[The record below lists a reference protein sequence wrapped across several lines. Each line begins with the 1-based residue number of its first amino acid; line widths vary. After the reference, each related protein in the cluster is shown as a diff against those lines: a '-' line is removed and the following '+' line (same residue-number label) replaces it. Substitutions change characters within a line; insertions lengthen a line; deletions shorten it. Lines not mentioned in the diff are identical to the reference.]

1 VNKKGQF
8 SIIAALLVAVIL
20 ISTVI
25 VTYST
30 IRNSPIQEQPQVL
43 SAIDETNLALKQI
56 LGFTI
61 GYYGSVLQVT
71 GNSSYAKML
80 ATNYLQSGL
89 ENIANI
95 HPDWATSFDESTIDM
110 RAYWF
115 TNTSYSMGNLAINY
129 SLTGLGTYGITYET
143 SSKLVVQVK
152 NTTSSNQVKLII
164 TKDEDEPLIDLG
176 RQNFKF
182 YRYIYANS
190 TWELVNPGTEPTAYA
205 NGTYIIDIPSGVDPY
220 SYVIQV
226 EDTRG
231 IIVAASSFSRYTIT
245 PKWQSQSAQGVVYVD
260 SMSNVDSSPDVG
272 THSNFAAEQ
281 NFDGIYDTL
290 TEAKMNILVKTR
302 TFTKAASTTP
312 GSQVITGVGFQPKAV
327 IFWWT
332 RQTSYGES
340 ARIRVGYGYAT
351 HDGGPYQNYGVAFAS
366 DDGANPSNTGRRRS
380 ATYSIIIL
388 SDGTPTM
395 AAQAAVISFD
405 SDGFTLNWQTNEAR
419 ADIIDY
425 IALGGVSLTNAKAGS
440 FGLTATSGTQ
450 DVTGVG
456 FQPDFAMFLWTF
468 TETTDT
474 NTPHAEI
481 GLGFATSST
490 KRGALVA
497 DSEDG
502 RSTTDTWQQQRND
515 SCILLLGPASGA
527 QDAVVD
533 FNQFLSD
540 GFRLSK
546 SDAPAASTPIF
557 YLALKG
563 GYYDVGSFNSPT
575 STGNQDITSVGFQP
589 KLVMLATQGRSAST
603 AIGTTSELAF
613 GAATSSTERDATW
626 FEDSTGLTGSDNER
640 ETLSTKI
647 AQWRD
652 RTAANTFTL
661 RGSADFVSF
670 LSNGFRV
677 SWSNVETSG
686 RQIIYV
692 AFGAEENYGLDVEA
706 RWTNVNYNG
715 TIEELRIYANSTATE
730 NLRVDV
736 WHGGSWNN
744 VITSLVNGWNNVS
757 VSAYLNS
764 STFTIRF
771 KGSNETSDTIQD
783 SWRIDA
789 TMLYIWPPQDLYSS
803 LQNATF
809 VTELLQNGTMRWLG
823 QNLQL
828 TTQTKPIPPIPIR
841 AIHINQTV
849 NGLNKQVPFQI
860 EDWASDYKIPLGLT
874 SNTSVF
880 GSRNMIVFLMTPKVS
895 KVTIWWDGRDNANQ
909 TLYAYHDWY
918 FGGDNPSAGTLTNGI
933 LTLQFGSFTVTSTV
947 LGSSTTY
954 TANFMRING
963 EASVYGSSLAYVIY
977 HGIVRDI
984 IHQEAEWQA
993 DPPRDDGG
1001 AYNCP
1006 NLYAHIVLTLPANAT
1021 YYTYQLRLMFINSQQ
1036 SRTITDLCPIK
1047 ITTSSGTFSS
1057 LTENGTANGYPKVST
1072 STGVFYNMSN
1082 IWQHHW
1088 AQLNSTATRGFGIMF
1103 ANEANEMLYTFDN
1116 STIKT
1121 GALKVDSTTRTI
1133 ELLPVTRSSV
1143 SFTSSKDVTWNGAV
1157 VTFNGTPIYQV
1168 LGGKQTGLWIT
1179 VEYPPTI
1186 TVTTQ
1191 S

>member
-95 HPDWATSFDESTIDM
+95 HPDWATSFDKSTIDM

-115 TNTSYSMGNLAINY
+115 TNTSYSMGNLAMNY
-129 SLTGLGTYGITYET
+129 SLTGLGTHGITYET

-152 NTTSSNQVKLII
+152 NTTLSNQVKLII

-205 NGTYIIDIPSGVDPY
+205 NGTYIIDIPSGVDPH

-290 TEAKMNILVKTR
+290 TEAKTDFRVKKG
-302 TFTKAASTTP
+302 TFTKATAT

-340 ARIRVGYGYAT
+340 AGIRIGYGFAT
-351 HDGGPYQNYGVAFAS
+351 NDGGTYQNCGVAFAS
-366 DDGANPSNTGRRRS
+366 DDGASSSNAGRRRS

-388 SDGTPTM
+388 SNGDPTRS
-395 AAQAAVISFD
+395 AQASVTSFNI
-405 SDGFTLNWQTNEAR
+405 DGFTLNWHRNEAD
-419 ADIIDY
+419 ADIIQY
-425 IALGGVSLTNAKAGS
+425 IALGGVDLTNAKAGS
-440 FGLTATSGTQ
+440 FSLTATSGMQ

-468 TETTDT
+468 TEAADT
-474 NTPHAEI
+474 NTNHAEV
-481 GLGFATSST
+481 GLGFAASST
-490 KRGALVA
+490 KRGAIVA

-502 RSTTDTWQQQRND
+502 RSTMDTWQQQRTD
-515 SCILLLGPASGA
+515 SCILLLDPTSGA

-575 STGNQDITSVGFQP
+575 STGNQDVTSVGFQP
-589 KLVMLATQGRSAST
+589 RLVMLATQGRSAST
-603 AIGTTSELAF
+603 AIGPTSELAF
-613 GAATSSTERDATW
+613 GSATSSTERGATW
-626 FEDSTGLTGSDNER
+626 FEDPTGLADSDNEM
-640 ETLSTKI
+640 ETLNTKI
-647 AQWRD
+647 IQWRN

-692 AFGAEENYGLDVEA
+692 AFGGHDYQLDLEA

-757 VSAYLNS
+757 VSAYLDS

-789 TMLYIWPPQDLYSS
+789 TMLYIWPPQDVYAS
-803 LQNATF
+803 LQNATI
-809 VTELLQNGTMRWLG
+809 VTELMQNGTMRWLG

-828 TTQTKPIPPIPIR
+828 TTQGKPIPPIPVRTIR
-841 AIHINQTV
+841 VNQTINGV
-849 NGLNKQVPFQI
+849 NQQVPFQI

-947 LGSSTTY
+947 LGSSTTS

-984 IHQEAEWQA
+984 IHQEAEWQN
-993 DPPRDDGG
+993 DSRDDGG

-1036 SRTITDLCPIK
+1036 NRTITDLCPIK
-1047 ITTSSGTFSS
+1047 LTASIGSPQ
-1057 LTENGTANGYPKVST
+1057 TENGISSGFPIVQNG
-1072 STGVFYNMSN
+1072 TGTFYNSSSV
-1082 IWQHHW
+1082 WQHHW
-1088 AQLNSTATRGFGIMF
+1088 SQFISEKRGAGIMF
-1103 ANEANEMLYTFDN
+1103 TDEANKMLYTFDG
-1116 STIKT
+1116 SATKT
-1121 GALKVDSTTRTI
+1121 GALIVGTQTI
-1133 ELLPVTRSSV
+1133 ELLPITRSSI
-1143 SFTSSKDVTWNGAV
+1143 SFTSAKDVTWYGAV
-1157 VTFNGTPIYQV
+1157 VTFDGTTPIYDNSN
-1168 LGGKQTGLWIT
+1168 KSGLWIT
-1179 VEYPPTI
+1179 VEHPPTI

>member
-1 VNKKGQF
+1 MNKKGQF
-8 SIIAALLVAVIL
+8 SIIAALFVAVIL
-20 ISTVI
+20 IATVI

-43 SAIDETNLALKQI
+43 SAIDETNMALKQI

-95 HPDWATSFDESTIDM
+95 HPDWAASFDKSTIYLS
-110 RAYWF
+110 AYWF
-115 TNTSYSMGNLAINY
+115 TNSSYSMGNLAINY
-129 SLTGLGTYGITYET
+129 SLTGLGIYGITYKT
-143 SSKLVVQVK
+143 SSKLTVQIQ
-152 NTTSSNQVKLII
+152 NTTSNNKIELII
-164 TKDEDEPLIDLG
+164 TEDEDAPLINLG

-182 YRYIYANS
+182 YRYVYANS
-190 TWELVNPGTEPTAYA
+190 SWELVNPGTEPTAYA
-205 NGTYIIDIPSGVDPY
+205 NGTYIIDIPSGVDAY

-226 EDTRG
+226 EDPRG

-245 PKWQSQSAQGVVYVD
+245 PTWQSQSAKGEDYVD
-260 SMSNVDSSPDVG
+260 SISNVDSSSDVG

-290 TEAKMNILVKTR
+290 TEARTDFRVKKG
-302 TFTKAASTTP
+302 TFTKATTT
-312 GSQVITGVGFQPKAV
+312 GSQVITGVGFQSKAV

-332 RQTSYGES
+332 RQTSYVES
-340 ARIRVGYGYAT
+340 AGAYFGYGFAT
-351 HDGGPYQNYGVAFAS
+351 NDGGNCGVAFAS
-366 DDGANPSNTGRRRS
+366 DDGAGTSNTGRQRS
-380 ATYSIIIL
+380 TTYSIIIL
-388 SDGTPTM
+388 SDGNPTM
-395 AAQAAVISFD
+395 SAQASVTSFNI
-405 SDGFTLNWQTNEAR
+405 DGFTLNWQQNEAR
-419 ADIIDY
+419 ADIIHY
-425 IALGGVSLTNAKAGS
+425 IALGGADLTNAKAGS
-440 FGLTATSGTQ
+440 FRLTATSGTQ

-468 TETTDT
+468 TERADT
-474 NTPHAEI
+474 STSNAEI
-481 GLGFATSST
+481 GLGFAVSST
-490 KRGALVA
+490 KRGAIVA
-497 DSEDG
+497 NSEDG
-502 RSTTDTWQQQRND
+502 RSTMDTWQQQRTD
-515 SCILLLGPASGA
+515 ACILLLDPTSGA

-533 FNQFLSD
+533 FNQFLAD

-546 SDAPAASTPIF
+546 SDAPAADTRIF

-589 KLVMLATQGRSAST
+589 RLVMLATQGRSAST
-603 AIGTTSELAF
+603 SIGTTSELAF
-613 GAATSSTERDATW
+613 GAATSSTERGTTW
-626 FEDSTGLTGSDNER
+626 FEDPTGLSDSDNEM
-640 ETLSTKI
+640 ETLNTKI
-647 AQWRD
+647 IQWRD

-670 LSNGFRV
+670 LSNGFRLN
-677 SWSNVETSG
+677 WGNVETSG

-692 AFGAEENYGLDVEA
+692 AFGGHDYQLDLEA

-744 VITSLVNGWNNVS
+744 LFTSLRNGWNNIS
-757 VSAYLNS
+757 ISAYLDS

-771 KGSNETSDTIQD
+771 KGSNEISDTIQD

-809 VTELLQNGTMRWLG
+809 VTELLQNGTTRWLG

-849 NGLNKQVPFQI
+849 NGLNQQVPFQI
-860 EDWASDYKIPLGLT
+860 EDWASDYKIPLGLA

-918 FGGDNPSAGTLTNGI
+918 FGGDNPSAGILTNGI

-947 LGSSTTY
+947 LGSNTTC
-954 TANFMRING
+954 TANFMRINS
-963 EASVYGSSLAYVIY
+963 EASVYGSSLAYVII

-984 IHQEAEWQA
+984 IHQEAEWQK
-993 DPPRDDGG
+993 DTRDDGG

-1036 SRTITDLCPIK
+1036 SRNITDLCPIK
-1047 ITTSSGTFSS
+1047 IAASSGTFSS
-1057 LTENGTANGYPKVST
+1057 LTENGAANGYPIVST
-1072 STGVFYNMSN
+1072 ATGLFYNMSN

-1088 AQLNSTATRGFGIMF
+1088 SQLNSTATRGFGIMF
-1103 ANEANEMLYTFDN
+1103 TDEANKMLYAFDN
-1116 STIKT
+1116 STTKT
-1121 GALKVDSTTRTI
+1121 GALKVGTQTV
-1133 ELLPVTRSSV
+1133 ELCPITSSV
-1143 SFTSSKDVTWNGAV
+1143 LFKSAKDVTWYGAV
-1157 VTFNGTPIYQV
+1157 VTFDGTTPIYNSSN
-1168 LGGKQTGLWIT
+1168 KSGLWIT
-1179 VEYPPTI
+1179 VEHPPTI